1 MLTKKATFSGIEYEF
16 VTNNS
21 GWISNPLPDGIT
33 PEFMQELPRL
43 GVNSKGRPVVQ
54 DDNGKHLVLGSAEL
68 CTEADKSLSLI
79 STSTASGIRTP
90 GVSLPKPKAWEDLS
104 EDEQKAWN
112 EIKKAC
118 KDDASKASYEA
129 IRPRT
134 RAEIEAEQAELKK
147 QMKIAALQAQLA
159 ELLGE

>member
-1 MLTKKATFSGIEYEF
+1 MLNKKAVFAGVEYEF
-16 VTNNS
+16 VCNQS
-21 GWISNPLPDGIT
+21 GWVSKPLPEGIT
-33 PEFMQELPRL
+33 AEFMQELPRL

-68 CTEADKSLSLI
+68 CTEADKSLGLI
-79 STSTASGIRTP
+79 PTSTASGVRTP
-90 GVSLPKPKAWEDLS
+90 GVSLPKVKAWEDLS

-129 IRPRT
+129 IRPKT